1 MHRKPSEALSSQRRT
16 EKQPEE
22 DFAPPALFFK
32 RHAGKPQLTS
42 AKHQPP
48 NLEVQAAQKEISAVS
63 PRTPAGVAVNKR
75 YTLKNKGNGI
85 VLTKKVVQRSGGD
98 SRNNAVAPKGSLE
111 TSGKPEASAVLNIT
125 APLRK
130 D

>member
-1 MHRKPSEALSSQRRT
+1 M
-16 EKQPEE
+16 
-22 DFAPPALFFK
+22 
-32 RHAGKPQLTS
+32 
-42 AKHQPP
+42 
-48 NLEVQAAQKEISAVS
+48 
-63 PRTPAGVAVNKR
+63 NKR

-130 D
+130 DQLNFTTNLSCKASENTVHLGGVLNSTQFKTQRAEGDPEGGGLQALLSSAKGKRIPNLLL